1 MKSILYSRK
10 LLATVLVGLLVTSV
24 YISYQFTIETILVG
38 TVVMVLIL
46 SYVWL
51 YASRHVNVKD
61 SVSVVTATLLF
72 LMIGSTI
79 GSVLGGSIGSLL
91 YTLSLF
97 IVSLGLVY
105 ALTRYVL

>member
-1 MKSILYSRK
+1 MNSILYSRK
-10 LLATVLVGLLVTSV
+10 LLAIVLIGLLATGI
-24 YISYQFTIETILVG
+24 YISYQFTIESVLVG
-38 TVVMVLIL
+38 TAVVVLIL

-51 YASRHVNVKD
+51 YTSRHVNVKD
-61 SVSVVTATLLF
+61 SVSVVTVTLLF

-79 GSVLGGSIGSLL
+79 GSILGGSVGSLL

-97 IVSLGLVY
+97 IVFLGLVY